1 MLKNEREQEIID
13 IMKNSNGFATVK
25 DLCERLFTSES
36 SIRRDLTSLSNK
48 GLVKRTYGGAELIT
62 NFSNISAFSIRSH
75 YNADAKKIIAKKAA
89 SLIKEGSTIF
99 LDQSS
104 TAFFL
109 ASELLDMSSITIV
122 TNNIEIIGMMSR
134 TKVNLI
140 SSGGILNQENRMCLY
155 GEDAA
160 YIFNNVYANYA
171 FFATKALS
179 DDGII
184 WDFSR
189 EEVIIRNA
197 MLKNAEKKVF
207 LCDSEK
213 FHSHSAYKQCTLND
227 IDYLVSENNKAEEF
241 KKVAPHISIL

>member
-13 IMKNSNGFATVK
+13 IMRKSGGFISVVE
-25 DLCERLFTSES
+25 LCKKLYTSES
-36 SIRRDLTSLSNK
+36 SIRRDLTALSNK
-48 GLVKRTYGGAELIT
+48 GLVKRSYGGAELIN

-75 YNADAKKIIAKKAA
+75 YNAEAKKIIAKKAA
-89 SLIKEGSTIF
+89 GLIKEGSTVF

-109 ASELLDMSSITIV
+109 ACELLDLSSITIV
-122 TNNIEIIGMMSR
+122 TNNIEIISMMSR

-140 SSGGILNQENRMCLY
+140 SSGGILSHENRMCLY

-179 DDGII
+179 DDGVI

-213 FHSHSAYKQCTLND
+213 FHCHSAYRQCTLSD
-227 IDYLVSENNKAEEF
+227 IDYLISENEKAQEYSVF
-241 KKVAPHISIL
+241 SDKLTVL